1 MESLIFLAVFILAI
15 LLLSYLAKQLFLRG
29 RMDRDGY
36 WVFNLSRTAEV
47 SLILLYI
54 AWAVGGFY
62 GTITRNPA
70 WYEWIIPVVFSLY
83 LLGKAFS
90 VYASRNNLFRLK
102 GNTME
107 YAILDSNEH
116 KTGVIEIDSYYF
128 YQEQSDSLQF
138 HRKQGWFLRLNGK
151 QAEQEVTQT
160 FDLDN
165 LNMGNYRKAL
175 ERAFHE
181 NEIRSDWRIKVEPS
195 TS

>member
-1 MESLIFLAVFILAI
+1 MESLIFLAVFILAL
-15 LLLSYLAKQLFLRG
+15 LLLSYLAKRIFFRG

-62 GTITRNPA
+62 GIVTRNPA

-90 VYASRNNLFRLK
+90 VYASRNNWFRLK

-128 YQEQSDSLQF
+128 YQEQTESLQF
-138 HRKQGWFLRLNGK
+138 YKNQGWFLRVNGTQGDQK
-151 QAEQEVTQT
+151 VTQT
-160 FDLDN
+160 FDLAN
-165 LNMGNYRKAL
+165 LNMGNYKNAL
-175 ERAFHE
+175 EHRFNA
-181 NEIRSDWRIKVEPS
+181 NGIRSDWRIQSEES
-195 TS
+195 TQ